1 MFKLALNAGHG
12 IYTSGKRCLK
22 SLDSNETREW
32 ELNDRI
38 CDLIEAKMRAYDGYE
53 LLRIDDTT
61 GEQDIAL
68 KTRTDKAN
76 NWGADFYLAIHHNAG
91 VKGGAGGGVIA
102 ITYKNVDADTL
113 DWQKKLY
120 DAIIAKTGLKG
131 NRANPLQK
139 QDLHEVRETK
149 MAAVLLECGFMDS
162 STDVPIILTDTYADQ
177 VATACVE
184 TIVAKAGLSKKAVE
198 TPVSAPATTVTNT
211 ATATKS
217 IEEIAREVI
226 AGKWGNGV
234 DRANRIKAA
243 GYDYNAVQSKVN
255 ELCGATK
262 TTTTVSTPTVNYYP
276 RYFGTS
282 GSIVTALNSLN
293 IGSSFANRKKIAK
306 ANGITMYVGTAS
318 QNVKLL
324 NLLKQGK
331 LVKP

>member
-12 IYTSGKRCLK
+12 IYTAGKRCLK
-22 SLDSNETREW
+22 SLDPNETREW

-61 GEQDIAL
+61 GEKDIAL
-68 KTRTDKAN
+68 KTRTDNAN
-76 NWGADFYLAIHHNAG
+76 NFGADFYLAIHHNAG
-91 VKGGAGGGVIA
+91 VKGGSGGGVIA
-102 ITYKNVDADTL
+102 ITYKNVDENTL

-149 MAAVLLECGFMDS
+149 MSAVLIECGFMDS
-162 STDVPIILTDTYADQ
+162 STDVPIILSDTFADQ

-184 TIVAKAGLSKKAVE
+184 TIVSKAGLSKKVTE
-198 TPVSAPATTVTNT
+198 TTSSTSTTTTTVVS
-211 ATATKS
+211 KS
-217 IEEIAREVI
+217 VEEIAKEVI
-226 AGKWGNGV
+226 AGKWGNGN
-234 DRANRIKAA
+234 DRKTKLEAA
-243 GYDYNAVQSKVN
+243 GYNYTEVQNKVN
-255 ELCGATK
+255 ELCGAPS
-262 TTTTVSTPTVNYYP
+262 TTVSTPKVNYYS

-306 ANGITMYVGTAS
+306 ANGITVYLGTAA

-331 LVKP
+331 LIKP

>member
-61 GEQDIAL
+61 GEKDIAL

-76 NWGADFYLAIHHNAG
+76 EWGADFYLAIHHNAG
-91 VKGGAGGGVIA
+91 VKGGTGGGVIA
-102 ITYKNVDADTL
+102 ITYKNVDSNTT

-131 NRANPLQK
+131 NRSNPLQK

-149 MAAVLLECGFMDS
+149 MSAVLLECGFMDS
-162 STDVPIILTDTYADQ
+162 STDVPVILTDDFANN
-177 VATACVE
+177 VAAACVE
-184 TIVAKAGLSKKAVE
+184 VIVAKAGLSKKATE
-198 TPVSAPATTVTNT
+198 TKSTTNT
-211 ATATKS
+211 STETKKTV
-217 IEEIAREVI
+217 EEIAKEVI

-234 DRANRIKAA
+234 DRASRIKAA
-243 GYDYNAVQSKVN
+243 GYDYNAVQNKVN
-255 ELCGATK
+255 ELCGSK
-262 TTTTVSTPTVNYYP
+262 TSAVSTPKVNYYP

-282 GSIVTALNSLN
+282 GSIVTALNSLK

-306 ANGITMYVGTAS
+306 ANDIKAYLGTAA
-318 QNVKLL
+318 QNTKLL

-331 LVKP
+331 LIKP

>member
-12 IYTSGKRCLK
+12 IYTAGKRCLK
-22 SLDSNETREW
+22 SLDPNETREW

-61 GEQDIAL
+61 GEKDIAL
-68 KTRTDKAN
+68 KTRTDNAN
-76 NWGADFYLAIHHNAG
+76 NFGADFYLAIHHNAG
-91 VKGGAGGGVIA
+91 VKGGSGGGVIA
-102 ITYKNVDADTL
+102 ITYKNVDENTL

-149 MAAVLLECGFMDS
+149 MSAVLLECGFMDS
-162 STDVPIILTDTYADQ
+162 STDVPIILSDTFADQ

-184 TIVAKAGLSKKAVE
+184 TIVSKAGLSKKVTE
-198 TPVSAPATTVTNT
+198 TTSSTSTTTNT
-211 ATATKS
+211 VVSKS
-217 IEEIAREVI
+217 VEEIAKEVI
-226 AGKWGNGV
+226 AGKWGNGN
-234 DRANRIKAA
+234 NRKTNLEAA
-243 GYDYNAVQSKVN
+243 GYNYTEIQNKVN
-255 ELCGATK
+255 ELCGVSS
-262 TTTTVSTPTVNYYP
+262 TTVSAPKVNYYA

-306 ANGITMYVGTAS
+306 ANGITVYLGTAA

-331 LVKP
+331 LIKP